1 MSDKTSFFKL
11 TKREEPVR
19 YAVMFTAIALAAL
32 SVHANPTQVANG
44 MLASKEGKTLYTFD
58 KDAAGKSNCNGG
70 CAAAWPPFIV
80 ANPALVGGDFSIVKR
95 DDGAAQWAYKGK
107 PLYFFAGDAKAGD
120 VNGDNQG
127 GVWHVIRNEPKKTSA
142 ARESDFPANYRYN

>member
-1 MSDKTSFFKL
+1 
-11 TKREEPVR
+11 
-19 YAVMFTAIALAAL
+19 MFTAIALTAL
-32 SVHANPTQVANG
+32 AVQANPTQVSNG
-44 MLASKEGKTLYTFD
+44 VMASKEGKTLYTFD

-80 ANPALVGGDFSIVKR
+80 ANSALVGGDFSVVKR

-120 VNGDNQG
+120 VNGDKQG
-127 GVWHVIRNEPKKTSA
+127 SNTTQPLLQGNHSILLVAVDSPAFASPAKKYSGL
-142 ARESDFPANYRYN
+142 PL